1 MTSYNLI
8 LSMESQHQLRCIG
21 CGRRIA
27 GEQAAS
33 DFRCSECQSLYEVV
47 YSWSVSWSMSPSVA
61 LSVSGTTGA
70 GGAQEPVPAMLPNP
84 SALRWLW
91 QERRTSTQAI
101 DQSGVW
107 RFRDLL
113 PIVQDF
119 ERVTTLREGNTPLY
133 DLPQA
138 AKALGINWVLAKHQG
153 MNPTGSFKDTGMTA
167 ALSVAVERGFE
178 WVACASTGNTSA
190 AMAAYAARAG
200 LRSIVFIP
208 EGKIAWG
215 KLSQAMD
222 YGALTVQLRT
232 DFDGCVRLVNEL
244 VRTHPIYLLNS
255 VNPYRLEGQ
264 KTPAFELV
272 EQMDW
277 QVPEHVICPGGNLAN
292 ASALAKGFAEMRQ
305 LGLIARVPKIS
316 IVQAEGA
323 NPLYQAMQANG
334 GRELEPVLAETRA
347 SAIRIGN
354 PASWRKAVAAMTS
367 TGGWCEQASEAEIA
381 LAKAQIGAEG
391 IGCEP
396 ASAVTLAGLKKLV
409 ADGRVQA
416 TERVVLMLT
425 GHTLKDSDYTIHFH
439 RGDLLSA
446 EERASL
452 APQEFAEEAGLRRPP
467 VVLDANRDTVLRAM
481 DEQMAAAVR

>member
-1 MTSYNLI
+1 MSI
-8 LSMESQHQLRCIG
+8 P
-21 CGRRIA
+21 
-27 GEQAAS
+27 GEQVPS
-33 DFRCSECQSLYEVV
+33 DFRCAACGSLFEVV
-47 YSWSVSWSMSPSVA
+47 YPWS
-61 LSVSGTTGA
+61 LGTAGA
-70 GGAQEPVPAMLPNP
+70 SLPNP

-91 QERRTSTQAI
+91 QERRTSSLAI

-113 PIVQDF
+113 PIVRDF

-133 DLPQA
+133 DLPRA
-138 AKALGINWVLAKHQG
+138 AKSLGIHWILAKHQG

-167 ALSVAVERGFE
+167 ALSVAVERGFQ

-232 DFDGCVRLVNEL
+232 DFDGCVRMVNEL

-264 KTPAFELV
+264 KTPAFELL

-277 QVPEHVICPGGNLAN
+277 QVPEHVIVPGGNLAN
-292 ASALAKGFAEMRQ
+292 SSALAKGFAEMLQ
-305 LGLIARVPKIS
+305 LGLIARIPRIS

-323 NPLYQAMQANG
+323 DPLFRSMHENG
-334 GRELEPVLAETRA
+334 GRELTPVHAETRA
-347 SAIRIGN
+347 TAIRIGN
-354 PASWRKAVAAMTS
+354 PASWRKAVAALRS
-367 TGGWCEQASEAEIA
+367 TGGWCEEVSEQEIA

-409 ADGRVQA
+409 ADGRVG
-416 TERVVLMLT
+416 TEERAVLILT
-425 GHTLKDSDYTIHFH
+425 GHTLKDSEYTIQYH
-439 RGDLLSA
+439 RGELLTDA
-446 EERASL
+446 EEREETSADQAL
-452 APQEFAEEAGLRRPP
+452 HAELRKPP
-467 VVLDANRDTVLRAM
+467 IVLDAELDSILRTL
-481 DEQMAAAVR
+481 DEQMAGTFSVAG

>member
-1 MTSYNLI
+1 
-8 LSMESQHQLRCIG
+8 MECSHQLRCIG
-21 CGRRIA
+21 CGERIT
-27 GEQAAS
+27 GERVAA
-33 DFRCSECQSLYEVV
+33 DFRCAACGELFEVE
-47 YSWSVSWSMSPSVA
+47 YGWSGG
-61 LSVSGTTGA
+61 LTA
-70 GGAQEPVPAMLPNP
+70 GGGARDLPNP
-84 SALRWLW
+84 AALRWLW
-91 QERRTSTQAI
+91 QERRTSTQAV

-133 DLPQA
+133 ELPRA
-138 AKALGINWVLAKHQG
+138 AKALGIHWVLAKHQG

-215 KLSQAMD
+215 KLSQSMD
-222 YGALTVQLRT
+222 YGALTVQLKT

-244 VRTHPIYLLNS
+244 VKAHPIYLLNS

-264 KTPAFELV
+264 KTPAFELL

-277 QVPEHVICPGGNLAN
+277 QVPEHVVVPGGNLAN
-292 ASALAKGFAEMRQ
+292 SSALAKGFAEAKL
-305 LGLIARVPKIS
+305 LGLIGRVPKIS

-323 NPLYQAMQANG
+323 NPLYRAMGKTG
-334 GRELEPVLAETRA
+334 GRKLEPVEAETRA

-354 PASWRKAVAAMTS
+354 PASWRKAVNALAT
-367 TGGWCEQASEAEIA
+367 TGGWCEQVSEGEIA
-381 LAKAQIGAEG
+381 LAKAEIGEEG
-391 IGCEP
+391 LGCEP

-409 ADGRVQA
+409 ADGRVR
-416 TERVVLMLT
+416 EEDRVVLILT
-425 GHTLKDSDYTIHFH
+425 GHMLKDSEYTIRFH
-439 RGDLLSA
+439 KDELLEAREWAA
-446 EERASL
+446 ERV
-452 APQEFAEEAGLRRPP
+452 QAEGLRRPP
-467 VVLDANRDTVLRAM
+467 IVLEAERDSVLRRL
-481 DEQMAAAVR
+481 EEEIRVRVGFRTAFVSGTV